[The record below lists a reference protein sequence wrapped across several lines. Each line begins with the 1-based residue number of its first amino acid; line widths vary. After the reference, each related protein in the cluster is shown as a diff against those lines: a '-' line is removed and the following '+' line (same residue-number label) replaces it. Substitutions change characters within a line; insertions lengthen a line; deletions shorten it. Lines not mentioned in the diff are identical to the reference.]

1 MIFHLV
7 ITELHIK
14 MNKVL
19 HLVNLIIVQVKGG
32 FVMSFHRF
40 AFNIVEFTL
49 ILKTFYHIYQ
59 LNQRA

>member
-1 MIFHLV
+1 MISHLI
-7 ITELHIK
+7 ITELHIM
-14 MNKVL
+14 MNKGF
-19 HLVNLIIVQVKGG
+19 HLVNLIIVQVKEG

-40 AFNIVEFTL
+40 TFNIVEFTL